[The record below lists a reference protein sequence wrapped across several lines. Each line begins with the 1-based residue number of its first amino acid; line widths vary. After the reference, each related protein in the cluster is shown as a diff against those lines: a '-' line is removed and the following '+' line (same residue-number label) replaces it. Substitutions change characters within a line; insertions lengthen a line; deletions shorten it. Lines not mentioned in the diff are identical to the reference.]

1 MPGKAGTE
9 HGAQPRGLFAKLKTG
24 GPNEALVWVLSDNP
38 ARFFY
43 EAMGARRA
51 AERQERFAGARL
63 EEAAYAW
70 SDLAAWLAERGGEDR
85 G

>member
-1 MPGKAGTE
+1 MPGKVGTE
-9 HGAQPRGLFAKLKTG
+9 YGAPPSGLLAKLETG
-24 GPNEALVWVLSDNP
+24 GLNEALVWMANDNP

-51 AERQERFAGARL
+51 AERQERFAGVRL

-70 SDLAAWLAERGGEDR
+70 GDLAAWLAQRSGEGR
-85 G
+85 A